1 MLEVVLFLELSVV
14 SKMSSKLCVLCKNEK
29 DDSKFS
35 RLFAESFKTLIEKC
49 SRKDLNNLRNE
60 LIEIQNSEA
69 VSYVHINCRK
79 QFTFQRK
86 SAKSPGLFTELRS
99 SNVFNYKTHIVFF
112 VKNKYFSEITNVINC
127 VLLKP

>member
-1 MLEVVLFLELSVV
+1 MIEVVLFLELNVG

-29 DDSKFS
+29 VNSKFS
-35 RLFAESFKTLIEKC
+35 RLFAKGFKTLIEKC

-99 SNVFNYKTHIVFF
+99 SNIFNYKTHCFLCEKQVFF
-112 VKNKYFSEITNVINC
+112 RNRQRDKLRFVET
-127 VLLKP
+127 